1 MTKEYVNF
9 IVLNSVPK
17 AITIEEIIKATD
29 EDQVLKGV
37 RAAIK
42 INNWYYDIVK
52 PFKQAKDELSV
63 TTKGIILRR
72 SRIVIPKSLQ
82 QRAIDI
88 AHA

>member
-1 MTKEYVNF
+1 MTEEYVNF

-37 RAAIK
+37 QAAIK

-52 PFKQAKDELSV
+52 PFKQVKDELSV
-63 TTKGIILRR
+63 TTKGIILRC
-72 SRIVIPKSLQ
+72 SRIVIPKKPATKSY
-82 QRAIDI
+82 
-88 AHA
+88 